1 MALNGTYGDQL
12 TLQAASNLYLIQLTI
27 VSSLGADAM
36 VHIFPQHSPPVA
48 SFALGH
54 FSEEDGI
61 HYVSLA
67 REQEES
73 ENNEHGNQ
81 DEMTESEEG
90 EKGTDKNVEERGAEN
105 SSGNRGG
112 NREYKDVGEGVNE
125 EQGQRGDDGRVE
137 EVIRVEDDSN
147 PFDLL
152 PDELLEIII
161 AQSLSGLS
169 RGSFVRAFTRLQN
182 VCSRF
187 RRIVMQHQRSLPRL
201 HLDGNI
207 CPRYNSVMSL
217 IRKYGKGSGVVIELK
232 DIICS
237 KK

>member
-1 MALNGTYGDQL
+1 
-12 TLQAASNLYLIQLTI
+12 
-27 VSSLGADAM
+27 M

-54 FSEEDGI
+54 FLEEAGI

-73 ENNEHGNQ
+73 EN
-81 DEMTESEEG
+81 TEG
-90 EKGTDKNVEERGAEN
+90 EKGTDKNVEDCEAEN
-105 SSGNRGG
+105 SSGNCGD
-112 NREYKDVGEGVNE
+112 NTDNKDVGEGVNE

-137 EVIRVEDDSN
+137 EVIRVEDDLN

-187 RRIVMQHQRSLPRL
+187 RRIVLQHQRSLPQL

-217 IRKYGKGSGVVIELK
+217 IQKYGKGSGVVIELK
-232 DIICS
+232 GIICS
-237 KK
+237 KKWTQAWVELVFTSEAFSHHTSVPTWFNC

>member
-1 MALNGTYGDQL
+1 M
-12 TLQAASNLYLIQLTI
+12 
-27 VSSLGADAM
+27 
-36 VHIFPQHSPPVA
+36 
-48 SFALGH
+48 
-54 FSEEDGI
+54 
-61 HYVSLA
+61 
-67 REQEES
+67 
-73 ENNEHGNQ
+73 
-81 DEMTESEEG
+81 
-90 EKGTDKNVEERGAEN
+90 
-105 SSGNRGG
+105 
-112 NREYKDVGEGVNE
+112 NE
-125 EQGQRGDDGRVE
+125 EQGRGDDCRVE
-137 EVIRVEDDSN
+137 EVIRVEDDLN

-187 RRIVMQHQRSLPRL
+187 RRIVLQHQRSLPRL

-232 DIICS
+232 YIICS
-237 KK
+237 KVWTQAWVELVFTGLHWWFYMVENITLQSQFGLAVDIWFLQAKECLSVTF